1 MSLPAA
7 EAAPNPWFSWA
18 YVVDNLD
25 TLVAA
30 GRQHVLITLAAMG
43 LSIVVAVPL
52 VILVRTWRKAETPM
66 LVLTGILYTIPS
78 LAMITALWP
87 VFGLS
92 ALTVIVA
99 LAAYAL
105 LIVLRNMLVGLE
117 AVSPVAIDSAQGM
130 GMSARRI
137 LWTVEVPLALP
148 AILAGIRLATVS
160 TVGLVTIGALVGY
173 GGLGTLILQGFINNF
188 YHAEIMTATIL
199 TVVLALL
206 FDLLLQ
212 GLERWSTPWAH
223 TSGGRA

>member
-7 EAAPNPWFSWA
+7 EPAPNPWLSWS

-25 TLVAA
+25 TLRAA
-30 GRQHVLITLAAMG
+30 GEQHVAITLTAMA
-43 LSIVVAVPL
+43 LSIAVAVPL
-52 VILVRTWRKAETPM
+52 AMLARTWRVTETPM
-66 LVLTGILYTIPS
+66 LVVTGILYTIPS

-92 ALTVIVA
+92 ALTVVVA

-105 LIVLRNMLVGLE
+105 LIVLRNVLVGLD

-173 GGLGTLILQGFINNF
+173 GGFGTLILQGFINNF

-206 FDLLLQ
+206 FDLILQ
-212 GLERWSTPWAH
+212 GMERLATPWAY
-223 TSGGRA
+223 SARSRA

>member
-1 MSLPAA
+1 MPLSAVG
-7 EAAPNPWFSWA
+7 EAPNPWFSWT
-18 YVVDNLD
+18 YVENNVDKLI
-25 TLVAA
+25 AA
-30 GRQHVLITLAAMG
+30 GEQHVLITLAAMG
-43 LSIVVAVPL
+43 LSIAIAVPL
-52 VILVRTWRKAETPM
+52 AVLVRTWRPIETPM

-92 ALTVIVA
+92 ALTVVVA

-105 LIVLRNMLVGLE
+105 LIVLRNILVGLE
-117 AVSPVAIDSAQGM
+117 GVSPVTVDSAQGM
-130 GMSARRI
+130 GLSKIRI
-137 LWTVEVPLALP
+137 LWQVEVPLALP

-173 GGLGTLILQGFINNF
+173 GGYGSLILNGFINNF

-199 TVVLALL
+199 TVLLALI

-212 GLERWSTPWAH
+212 GLERLATPWAH
-223 TSGGRA
+223 SARRRS